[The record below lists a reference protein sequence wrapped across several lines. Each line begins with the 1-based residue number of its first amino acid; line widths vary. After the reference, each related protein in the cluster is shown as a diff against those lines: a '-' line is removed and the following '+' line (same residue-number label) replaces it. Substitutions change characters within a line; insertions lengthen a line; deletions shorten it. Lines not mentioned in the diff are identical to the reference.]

1 MEGFES
7 HFVLEYVVDSVSQL
21 SCFCYLWDILT

>member
-21 SCFCYLWDILT
+21 SCFVTYGIFLT